1 MTFEKQI
8 IIEGIAYTVVMS
20 DERETLLAAQAAG
33 RVIVGLLHEDRM
45 DADLSPAKYVY
56 LMNSVSCE
64 KCYVANAD
72 ATDASEGTADSFL
85 PELPGNDS
93 AVSGDTVLPELPDD
107 EYLGRVIRRTIGLPW
122 IIAESPRLLIRE
134 FTMDDLSSV
143 MHEDSNQPDDAVFY
157 TPDLLQ
163 AYIRE
168 QYGYYECGMWAV
180 IRKSDNQLIGKAGFV
195 PESDTEVSSI
205 SGSISDLDINPV
217 SDSSSYL
224 STAIPEM
231 SYALGYH
238 IFTPFRRQGYA
249 KEACRLILHYLD
261 EEFDGQA
268 IAYVLSDNIASIR
281 LLEQLGFQLCLET
294 PDSLSAPETPAI
306 DTQRCTQVQRLR
318 YRHAQRC

>member
-56 LMNSVSCE
+56 LMNSGSCE
-64 KCYVANAD
+64 RA
-72 ATDASEGTADSFL
+72 
-85 PELPGNDS
+85 
-93 AVSGDTVLPELPDD
+93 LPDD
-107 EYLGRVIRRTIGLPW
+107 EYLERVVRRTIGLPW
-122 IIAESPRLLIRE
+122 IIVESPRLLIRE
-134 FTMDDLSSV
+134 FTMDDLPSV
-143 MHEDSNQPDDAVFY
+143 MREDSDQPDDAVFY

-180 IRKSDNQLIGKAGFV
+180 IRKSDNRLIGKAGFV
-195 PESDTEVSSI
+195 PEPKAAI
-205 SGSISDLDINPV
+205 GSISEGEPG
-217 SDSSSYL
+217 SSVEAS
-224 STAIPEM
+224 AQ

-268 IAYVLSDNIASIR
+268 IAYVMSDNIASIR
-281 LLEQLGFQLCLET
+281 LLEQLDFQLCPKA
-294 PDSLSAPETPAI
+294 PDSSPVPECPTSDI
-306 DTQRCTQVQRLR
+306 QTYTQAQRLL
-318 YRHAQRC
+318 YRRGQNC

>member
-8 IIEGIAYTVVMS
+8 IIEGIAYTVVLS
-20 DERETLLAAQAAG
+20 DERETLLAAQASG

-143 MHEDSNQPDDAVFY
+143 MHEDSDQPDDAVFY

-180 IRKSDNQLIGKAGFV
+180 IRKSDNRLIGKAGFV
-195 PESDTEVSSI
+195 PESEAAI
-205 SGSISDLDINPV
+205 GSISEGG
-217 SDSSSYL
+217 SGSSVGTS
-224 STAIPEM
+224 AQP
-231 SYALGYH
+231 YALGYH

-268 IAYVLSDNIASIR
+268 IAHVMSDNIASIQ
-281 LLEQLGFQLCLET
+281 LLEQLDFRLCPEA
-294 PDSLSAPETPAI
+294 PDSLSAPECPTS
-306 DTQRCTQVQRLR
+306 DTQTYTQAQRLL
-318 YRHAQRC
+318 YRRGQNC

>member
-8 IIEGIAYTVVMS
+8 IIEGNEYSVVMS
-20 DERETLLAAQAAG
+20 DDKETLLAAKAAG

-56 LMNSVSCE
+56 LMNSVSAE
-64 KCYVANAD
+64 KSS
-72 ATDASEGTADSFL
+72 ATDAGTSGASTGATASFL
-85 PELPGNDS
+85 SEPPSD
-93 AVSGDTVLPELPDD
+93 A
-107 EYLGRVIRRTIGLPW
+107 YLERVVRRTAGLPW

-134 FTMDDLSSV
+134 FTMDDLPSV
-143 MHEDSNQPDDAVFY
+143 IREDSDQPDDAVFY
-157 TPDLLQ
+157 TPELLQ
-163 AYIRE
+163 SYIRE

-180 IRKSDNQLIGKAGFV
+180 IRKSDNRLIGKAGFV
-195 PESDTEVSSI
+195 PESEAAA
-205 SGSISDLDINPV
+205 GSISEMV
-217 SDSSSYL
+217 SGSSAETSVQ
-224 STAIPEM
+224 

>member
-8 IIEGIAYTVVMS
+8 IVEGIAYTVVLS

-45 DADLSPAKYVY
+45 DADLSPARYVY
-56 LMNSVSCE
+56 LVNSVSAE
-64 KCYVANAD
+64 KSS
-72 ATDASEGTADSFL
+72 ATDAGTSGSSTDATASFL
-85 PELPGNDS
+85 SEPPSD
-93 AVSGDTVLPELPDD
+93 A
-107 EYLGRVIRRTIGLPW
+107 YLERVVRRTAGLPW

-143 MHEDSNQPDDAVFY
+143 PREDSDQPDDAVFY
-157 TPDLLQ
+157 TPELLQ

-180 IRKSDNQLIGKAGFV
+180 IRKSDNRLIGKAGFV
-195 PESDTEVSSI
+195 PEAEAAAGNISEGE
-205 SGSISDLDINPV
+205 SGSSAET
-217 SDSSSYL
+217 S
-224 STAIPEM
+224 AQ

-238 IFTPFRRQGYA
+238 ILTPFRRQGYA

-268 IAYVLSDNIASIR
+268 IAYVMSDNIASLR
-281 LLEQLGFQLCLET
+281 LLEQLNFRLCQEA
-294 PDSLSAPETPAI
+294 PDSLSAPECPTS
-306 DTQRCTQVQRLR
+306 DTQTCTQAQKLL
-318 YRHAQRC
+318 YRRAQNC

>member
-8 IIEGIAYTVVMS
+8 IIEGNEYSVVMS
-20 DERETLLAAQAAG
+20 DDKETLLAAEAAG

-56 LMNSVSCE
+56 LMNSVSAE
-64 KCYVANAD
+64 ISYAAD
-72 ATDASEGTADSFL
+72 AAISDSSASATASFL
-85 PELPGNDS
+85 PEIPDDVS
-93 AVSGDTVLPELPDD
+93 AAAGDAFLPELPDD
-107 EYLGRVIRRTIGLPW
+107 AYLERVVHRTAGLPW

-143 MHEDSNQPDDAVFY
+143 MREDSDLPDDAVFY
-157 TPDLLQ
+157 TPELLQ

-180 IRKSDNQLIGKAGFV
+180 IRKSDNRLIGKAGFV
-195 PESDTEVSSI
+195 PEPEAAARSI
-205 SGSISDLDINPV
+205 AEGESVP
-217 SDSSSYL
+217 
-224 STAIPEM
+224 

-268 IAYVLSDNIASIR
+268 IAYVMSDNTASIR
-281 LLEQLGFQLCLET
+281 LLEQLGFQLCPET
-294 PDSLSAPETPAI
+294 ADSLSAPDAPTV
-306 DTQRCTQVQRLR
+306 DTRRCTQVQRLR
-318 YRHAQRC
+318 YRRA

>member
-33 RVIVGLLHEDRM
+33 RVIVGLLNEDRM

-56 LMNSVSCE
+56 LMNSGSCE

-85 PELPGNDS
+85 P
-93 AVSGDTVLPELPDD
+93 DD
-107 EYLGRVIRRTIGLPW
+107 EYLERVVRRTIGLPW
-122 IIAESPRLLIRE
+122 IIVESPRLLIRE
-134 FTMDDLSSV
+134 FTMDDLPSV
-143 MHEDSNQPDDAVFY
+143 MREDSDQPDDAVFY

-168 QYGYYECGMWAV
+168 QYSYYECGMWAV
-180 IRKSDNQLIGKAGFV
+180 IRKSDNRLIGKAGFV
-195 PESDTEVSSI
+195 PEPKAAI
-205 SGSISDLDINPV
+205 GSISEGEPG
-217 SDSSSYL
+217 SSVEAS
-224 STAIPEM
+224 AQ

-268 IAYVLSDNIASIR
+268 IAYVMSDNIASIR
-281 LLEQLGFQLCLET
+281 LLEQLDFQLCPKA
-294 PDSLSAPETPAI
+294 PDSSPVPECPTSDI
-306 DTQRCTQVQRLR
+306 QTYTQAQRLL
-318 YRHAQRC
+318 YRRGQNC